1 MLSWLTT
8 PPINTN
14 KMVKKEP
21 APSARSMDTSYQDY
35 DDEPKDVFLPLPE
48 QLACFFYALEMND
61 YTTDIDFYKTRLP
74 KEGAILELGCGTGRI
89 ARRLAQS
96 PDRLVVGIDISL
108 PMLRLAKETSNAS
121 QDNPHYLCMDMAEL
135 AFVRRFAAILIPYNT
150 LNLLGTEDKIIRCLT
165 GCRNMLQP
173 EGRLLVDFFVPN
185 KSFIQQQKTFQF
197 QIFNRP
203 GGGKIVKEIRKTYLP
218 RSQSVQ
224 VEERY
229 RVRPM
234 QVGQANEDWHTI
246 FTIAGFGADRWLAL
260 FRKAGL
266 PRTDIFGDY
275 HGTPYEDSLSST
287 ILAICSL

>member
-1 MLSWLTT
+1 MLSCSTT

-21 APSARSMDTSYQDY
+21 APSARPMDTFYQDY
-35 DDEPKDVFLPLPE
+35 DDEPEDVFLPLPE

-74 KEGAILELGCGTGRI
+74 QQGAILELGCGTGRI
-89 ARRLAQS
+89 TRRLAES
-96 PDRLVVGIDISL
+96 PGRMVVGIDISL
-108 PMLRLAKETSNAS
+108 PMLHLAKEAS
-121 QDNPHYLCMDMAEL
+121 HSSHGNPHYLCMDMSEL
-135 AFVRRFAAILIPYNT
+135 AFARHFAAILIPYNT
-150 LNLLGTEDKIIRCLT
+150 LNLLGTEDKILRCLT
-165 GCRNMLQP
+165 SCRNMLQP
-173 EGRLLVDFFVPN
+173 GGRLLVEFFVPN

-197 QIFNRP
+197 QIFNRS
-203 GGGKIVKEIRKTYLP
+203 GGGKVIKEIRKTYLP
-218 RSQSVQ
+218 HSQSVQ

-275 HGTPYEDSLSST
+275 HGNPSDGALSST
-287 ILAICSL
+287 ILAVCTL